1 MTIAIHRMY
10 DDVKLPTKRDEDGC
24 YDLYAYF
31 TENELVIP
39 AKSIKLIPTGIRSA
53 FDKKRRIAFRERGSN
68 TKTGLI
74 LMSGQIDSGY
84 RGEWFIAV
92 YNTNDFDVII
102 DKHSTEIAEFNT
114 FSINGEQ
121 FLIIPYTKAICQF
134 AIEQVPQDS
143 IRECTLE
150 ELENYKSERGNGKLG
165 SSGK

>member
-1 MTIAIHRMY
+1 MNIAIYRMHE
-10 DDVKLPTKRDEDGC
+10 DVILPTKRDEDGC

-31 TENELVIP
+31 EEPAFTIP
-39 AKSIKLIPTGIRSA
+39 SGTIKLIPTGIKSA

-92 YNTNDFDVII
+92 YNTNNKDVII
-102 DKHSTEIAEFNT
+102 AKRATEIVEFSTNDK
-114 FSINGEQ
+114 E

-150 ELENYKSERGNGKLG
+150 ELENYKSERGSGKLG

>member
-31 TENELVIP
+31 QEPSCMI
-39 AKSIKLIPTGIRSA
+39 KSHTIKLIPTGIKSA

-84 RGEWFIAV
+84 RGEWFIAL
-92 YNTNDFDVII
+92 YNTNPYDVVIS
-102 DKHSTEIAEFNT
+102 KQ
-114 FSINGEQ
+114 FSDITYNGAYLEV
-121 FLIIPYTKAICQF
+121 PYTKALCQF
-134 AIEQVPQDS
+134 AIEQVPQDD
-143 IRECTLE
+143 IRECSLE
-150 ELENYKSERGNGKLG
+150 EIENYKSERGSGKLG